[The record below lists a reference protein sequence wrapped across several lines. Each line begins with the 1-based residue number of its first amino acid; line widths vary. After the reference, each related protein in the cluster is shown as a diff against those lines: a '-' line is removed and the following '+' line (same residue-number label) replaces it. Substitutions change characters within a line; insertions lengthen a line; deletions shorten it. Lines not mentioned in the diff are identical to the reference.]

1 MSRPDANPEAHE
13 PGMSNGEPEYELRT
27 GGAKGATLALAFCV
41 AAFAGMAIVAGAA
54 NSTETSAKSGGA
66 RLIDRNVADID
77 GHVVTARDLA
87 FWVWMERLRAP
98 EIEQAADSLLA
109 PEVLRNLADEIL
121 MSHWATESVKEVSED
136 DVDQATEQSVSEFR
150 RLAPTQSGFD
160 DWLAESGFDMD
171 TVRRQI
177 RERERR
183 IWLIR
188 NALALRHNVRE
199 TRLEGSE
206 QTETEK
212 TERPLRIHL
221 RQILLSCPTRA
232 DDRETSRVLLRAL
245 SIRRETLGGMP
256 FTDAARLYS
265 DDRGTRES
273 GGELGWVAV
282 KNLNAHLRDA
292 VVGLKRG
299 DVSEP
304 VRTRQGWHLLQ
315 VVDLETPTA
324 LDLLGRVKTA
334 YNKTLNEMRGDR
346 VVRVAEGYS
355 IAPPRADE
363 PAEGEEGA
371 DDPGTGGAETAP

>member
-1 MSRPDANPEAHE
+1 
-13 PGMSNGEPEYELRT
+13 
-27 GGAKGATLALAFCV
+27 
-41 AAFAGMAIVAGAA
+41 MAISAA
-54 NSTETSAKSGGA
+54 WAADSTETSGKSGGV
-66 RLIDRNVADID
+66 RLIDRNVADVD

-87 FWVWMERLRAP
+87 FWVWMERVRAP
-98 EIEQAADSLLA
+98 EIEQAPDSLLA

-136 DVDQATEQSVSEFR
+136 DVDQATEQSVTEFR
-150 RLAPTQSGFD
+150 RLAPTQSGFE

-171 TVRRQI
+171 TIRRQI

-221 RQILLSCPTRA
+221 RQILLACPPRA

-245 SIRRETLGGMP
+245 SIRREFLGGIP
-256 FTDAARLYS
+256 FADAARLYS

-282 KNLNAHLRDA
+282 KNLNTRLRDA
-292 VVGLKRG
+292 VIGLKRG

-315 VVDLETPTA
+315 VVDRETPTA

-334 YNKTLNEMRGDR
+334 YNQTLDEMREDR
-346 VVRVAEGYS
+346 TVRVAEGYT
-355 IAPPRADE
+355 IAPPRADD
-363 PAEGEEGA
+363 PAEGEDRSGES
-371 DDPGTGGAETAP
+371 GTGEPGALP